1 MICIPI
7 HSICLNF
14 YTYYFWVSFLFKILQ
29 WQKKTSKIII
39 ITSTQTLN
47 FKKIWENRSFSCIK
61 ISKLI
66 RSKSYIK
73 KKIGFLILLLR
84 DQCWNYYLQYYLN
97 DGKYGEM
104 GAVNSGEVSEDPSDV
119 AAISP
124 PVS

>member
-1 MICIPI
+1 M
-7 HSICLNF
+7 
-14 YTYYFWVSFLFKILQ
+14 
-29 WQKKTSKIII
+29 
-39 ITSTQTLN
+39 
-47 FKKIWENRSFSCIK
+47 
-61 ISKLI
+61 

-73 KKIGFLILLLR
+73 KKIGFLIVLLR

-104 GAVNSGEVSEDPSDV
+104 GAVYSGEVSEDPSDV